1 MGFVRSCHV
10 TKEPTMI
17 TPSRRL
23 APAILAGGLAL
34 GAAACGTTAAPASST
49 SPSTPASA
57 PATDAGVDPNAP
69 EVNPPGD
76 IPDDQ
81 VFVEHVDDTGGFTVK
96 VPEGWARSEVGG
108 TTIFTDKLNSVAMTS
123 VDASTAP
130 TVATARADEVPMIES
145 TEPNVAI
152 QDVTEVQRGGQTA
165 VLITYLRDGT
175 ADPVTGKTVR
185 EAVERY
191 EFHKDG
197 TEGILTLSGP
207 DGADNV
213 DPWKLVSESFT
224 WM

>member
-1 MGFVRSCHV
+1 
-10 TKEPTMI
+10 MI
-17 TPSRRL
+17 TNSRRL
-23 APAILAGGLAL
+23 AAAILAGGLAL
-34 GAAACGTTAAPASST
+34 GAAGCGAAASSSSA
-49 SPSTPASA
+49 SPSATASA
-57 PATDAGVDPNAP
+57 QPTDAGVDPNAP

-96 VPEGWARSEVGG
+96 VPEGWARSEADG

-130 TVATARADEVPMIES
+130 TVATATADEVPMIES

-175 ADPVTGKTVR
+175 ADSVTGKTVR